1 MRTKPR
7 GQQHSSHRPGA
18 SALRSPQAA
27 WTSGRSAAQKG
38 DWQEAERCYR
48 LALQWAPTDV
58 LMWLNLTQA
67 CLRQGDCVGAAE
79 SLVKVLELEPDHRLG
94 RRMSAE
100 VFGRWL
106 LGSSDIARDVMQL
119 PVHLLKDPVFLT
131 QMGQTLWS
139 AGKPAEAVTVVLQA
153 LAAKPAHVPAHE
165 LLVNCMRDLGLK
177 TEAAECAKTVLA
189 LAPDHL
195 SAKIHMLFDQRG
207 ACDWRD
213 LEQRL
218 AEVVDALEAMPRT
231 ESKHL
236 GPFGLI
242 SLGVDPLLQRKVA
255 EVASRWMSREVGAMS
270 PPVFGTRRQG
280 PLRIGFLSADFR
292 NHPVAQLVTEFIE
305 HLDRARCRV
314 HLYSHGLGDDSVW
327 RQRLESTADIFADLG
342 DESSTVIAH
351 RIRADDVDV
360 LIELGGH
367 TRGARLGVLSLR
379 PAPVQVT
386 YLGYPGTTG
395 HGEID
400 YLIGDPVVTP
410 LASAAYYSE
419 KIAQLPGCLIPGSG
433 HRPAVDQVSREHYG
447 LPADAF
453 VMCALNQPYKL
464 LPGTFDIWCEVLREV
479 PHAVLWLSA
488 PNKDV
493 VANLTE
499 QAAQRGVRPHRLI
512 FANRVS
518 YDEYFNRFAVADVF
532 VDTWPYGAHT
542 TASDALWAGLP
553 LLTVEGTGFAGRVG
567 ASLMRSVGL
576 PEFVCPD
583 VASYR
588 ERLMAL
594 ARDPAELA
602 QVRSLLAA
610 RRHEMALFD
619 GKRFAND
626 FLGLVEAMHQ
636 RRLQGKSPAHL
647 GVAPT
652 LEDEKT
658 VAWSEPGQGQKP
670 VQVQAWPAACTRA
683 PAQAPVCLH
692 LGGKEPK
699 PGWKIV
705 NIQAGP
711 GVDILGDIR
720 DMSQFA
726 DESVQ
731 AIYASHVL
739 EHIGQQ
745 AVPST
750 LKGLRR
756 ILVPGGQLSISV
768 PDLEVL
774 SRVIIDPGASL
785 DKRFLAMRMMFGGQ
799 VDSHDFHYFGWTW
812 DFMCSFLKSAG
823 FSRVERVQDFGLFRD
838 ASRLRP
844 WGELISLNVVATK

>member
-1 MRTKPR
+1 MRTKLRGLQNPR
-7 GQQHSSHRPGA
+7 HRPAAAPVRGGHGA
-18 SALRSPQAA
+18 
-27 WTSGRSAAQKG
+27 WEGGRAAAQRG
-38 DWQEAERCYR
+38 DWEEAERCFR
-48 LALQWAPTDV
+48 LALELAPADV
-58 LMWLNLTQA
+58 LMWLNLAQA
-67 CLRQGDCVGAAE
+67 CLRQGDSAGAAE
-79 SLVKVLELEPDHRLG
+79 SLVKVLELEPDNRLG
-94 RRMSAE
+94 RQMASE

-106 LGSSDIARDVMQL
+106 LVSSNMPRDLRQL
-119 PVHLLKDPVFLT
+119 PAHLLKDPVFLT
-131 QMGQTLWS
+131 QLGQTVWS
-139 AGKPAEAVTVVLQA
+139 AGKPADAVTVVLQA

-165 LLVNCMRDLGLK
+165 LLVWCMRDLGLK
-177 TEAAECAKTVLA
+177 AEAAECAKTVLA
-189 LAPDHL
+189 LAPGHL
-195 SAKIHMLFDQRG
+195 SAKIHLLFDQRG

-218 AEVVDALEAMPRT
+218 AEVVEALEAMPDT
-231 ESKHL
+231 AAKQL

-242 SLGVDPLLQRKVA
+242 SLGVEPRLQRKVA
-255 EVASRWMSREVGAMS
+255 EVASRWMAREVATCS
-270 PPVFGTRRQG
+270 RPVHGRRTPG
-280 PLRIGFLSADFR
+280 LLRIGFLSADFR
-292 NHPVAQLVTEFIE
+292 NHPVAQLVTECIE
-305 HLDRARCRV
+305 QLDRDRCRV
-314 HLYSHGLGDDSVW
+314 YLYAHGPGDDSVW
-327 RQRLESTADIFADLG
+327 RQRLQGAADVFADMR
-342 DESSTVIAH
+342 DESSAVIAH
-351 RIRADDVDV
+351 RIREDHVDV

-379 PAPVQVT
+379 PAPVQAT

-395 HGEID
+395 HEEID
-400 YLIGDPVVTP
+400 YLIGDSVVTP
-410 LASAAYYSE
+410 LESAADYSE
-419 KIAQLPGCLIPGSG
+419 KIAQLSGCLIPGSG
-433 HRPAVDQVSREHYG
+433 HRPPVVAVSREHYG
-447 LPADAF
+447 LPENAF

-488 PNKDV
+488 PNEDV
-493 VANLTE
+493 VTNLSE
-499 QAAQRGVRPHRLI
+499 QAAQRGVSPHQLV

-518 YDEYFNRFAVADVF
+518 HDEYFNRFAAADVF

-553 LLTVEGTGFAGRVG
+553 LLTLEGTGFAGRVG
-567 ASLMRSVGL
+567 ASLMCSAGL
-576 PEFVCPD
+576 QEFVCPD

-588 ERLMAL
+588 ERLL
-594 ARDPAELA
+594 AFARNPARLVQA
-602 QVRSLLAA
+602 RRQLDA

-619 GKRFAND
+619 AKRFANE
-626 FLGLVEAMHQ
+626 FLSLVEAMHQ
-636 RRLQGKSPAHL
+636 RRLQGQSPTHL
-647 GVAPT
+647 AAAVPREVASTP
-652 LEDEKT
+652 
-658 VAWSEPGQGQKP
+658 APSEHAQIQGP
-670 VQVQAWPAACTRA
+670 VQSHGRPAEVTIES
-683 PAQAPVCLH
+683 AQVPLRLH

-726 DESVQ
+726 DDSVQ

-745 AVPST
+745 AVLST

-756 ILVPGGQLSISV
+756 ILAPGGQLSISV

-774 SRVIIDPGASL
+774 SRVIIDQGASL

-812 DFMCSFLKSAG
+812 DFMCSYLKSAG
-823 FSRVERVQDFGLFRD
+823 FSRVEKVQDFGLFRD
-838 ASRLRP
+838 ASSLRP

>member
-1 MRTKPR
+1 MRTKLRGLQNPR
-7 GQQHSSHRPGA
+7 HRPAAAPVRSGHGA
-18 SALRSPQAA
+18 
-27 WTSGRSAAQKG
+27 WEGGRAAAQRG
-38 DWQEAERCYR
+38 DWEEAERCFR
-48 LALQWAPTDV
+48 LALELAPADV
-58 LMWLNLTQA
+58 LMWLNLAQA
-67 CLRQGDCVGAAE
+67 CLRQGDSAGAAE
-79 SLVKVLELEPDHRLG
+79 SLVKVLELEPDNRLG
-94 RRMSAE
+94 RQMASE

-106 LGSSDIARDVMQL
+106 LVSSNLPRDLRQL
-119 PVHLLKDPVFLT
+119 PAHLLKDPVFLT
-131 QMGQTLWS
+131 QLGQTVWS
-139 AGKPAEAVTVVLQA
+139 AGKPADAVTVVLQA

-165 LLVNCMRDLGLK
+165 LLVWCMRDLGLK
-177 TEAAECAKTVLA
+177 AEAAECAKTVLA
-189 LAPDHL
+189 LAPGHL
-195 SAKIHMLFDQRG
+195 SAKIHLLFDQRG

-218 AEVVDALEAMPRT
+218 AEVVEALEAMPDT
-231 ESKHL
+231 AAKQL

-242 SLGVDPLLQRKVA
+242 SLGVEPRLQRKVA
-255 EVASRWMSREVGAMS
+255 EVASRWMAREVATCSRPATG
-270 PPVFGTRRQG
+270 RRTPG
-280 PLRIGFLSADFR
+280 LLRIGFLSADFR

-305 HLDRARCRV
+305 QLDRKRCRV
-314 HLYSHGLGDDSVW
+314 YLYANGPSDDSVW
-327 RQRLESTADIFADLG
+327 RQRLQGAADVFADMR
-342 DESSTVIAH
+342 DESSAVIAH
-351 RIRADDVDV
+351 RIREDDVDV
-360 LIELGGH
+360 LIDLGGH

-379 PAPVQVT
+379 PAAVQAT

-395 HGEID
+395 HEEID

-410 LASAAYYSE
+410 LESAAHYSE

-433 HRPAVDQVSREHYG
+433 HRPPVIQVSREHFG
-447 LPADAF
+447 LPEDAF

-488 PNKDV
+488 PNEDV
-493 VANLTE
+493 VTNLSE
-499 QAAQRGVRPHRLI
+499 QAAQRGVSPHQLV

-518 YDEYFNRFAVADVF
+518 HDEYFNRFAAADVF

-553 LLTVEGTGFAGRVG
+553 LLTLEGTGFAGRVG
-567 ASLMRSVGL
+567 ASLMCSAGL
-576 PEFVCPD
+576 QEFVCPD

-588 ERLMAL
+588 ERLL
-594 ARDPAELA
+594 AFARNPARLVQA
-602 QVRSLLAA
+602 RRQLDV

-619 GKRFAND
+619 AKRFANE
-626 FLGLVEAMHQ
+626 FLSLVEAMHQ
-636 RRLQGKSPAHL
+636 RRLQGQAPSHL
-647 GVAPT
+647 TARGPLENEASVAP
-652 LEDEKT
+652 
-658 VAWSEPGQGQKP
+658 GQA
-670 VQVQAWPAACTRA
+670 QVQARGQVHGRPAVVTNEPTQ
-683 PAQAPVCLH
+683 PALRLH

-699 PGWKIV
+699 SGWKIV

-726 DESVQ
+726 DDSVQ

-745 AVPST
+745 AVLST

-756 ILVPGGQLSISV
+756 ILTPGGQLSISV

-774 SRVIIDPGASL
+774 SRVIIDPSASL

-838 ASRLRP
+838 ASSLRP
-844 WGELISLNVVATK
+844 WGDLISLNVVAMK